1 MKVKMIIT
9 SRSEGGCPTTVDRI
23 GEYGDLLKWARIYE
37 KHLAKGD
44 LVDLN
49 INISKVKET
58 T

>member
-44 LVDLN
+44 LVDKCR
-49 INISKVKET
+49 S
-58 T
+58 